1 MSKVMKARKRIW
13 SFLCMVVLLIAAVPM
28 TVSAEEERTA
38 VYVQV
43 PEDWENPCAWA
54 WDEAGNNAFEAWPG
68 GELEADSANEG
79 WYYVWLP
86 SWANHVIIN
95 ANDGNVQTEELILE
109 GKDAWVTVSA
119 ADSVEVSYEKQTTG
133 ETPEYVEKFVIHAQ
147 VDASW
152 ENPCLWAWSA
162 PDGTNAFEAWPGM
175 AMKEGENGWYSAKA
189 PIWVNS
195 IIINGNEGSVQTED
209 ICIDPAEVWVTVDA
223 EGGYDFSYT
232 DPDKAEI
239 PNVKVHVMAPSD
251 WAAPCLW
258 AWSAPDGTNVYA
270 TWPGEA
276 LEEGEN
282 GWLTKEIPGWVNS
295 IIVNGSEGSV
305 QTTDISVETGK
316 DLWVVV
322 TGPEEYEVSY
332 EEPAVAAATE
342 SVEESPAAEESVA
355 EETTA
360 VTETEETTEV
370 AAEAVEEGNN
380 TVVIVAV
387 VAAAVVVIVVA
398 AVVVKKK
405 KANK

>member
-1 MSKVMKARKRIW
+1 MVMLVITA
-13 SFLCMVVLLIAAVPM
+13 FPM
-28 TVSAEEERTA
+28 TAFADEERTA

-54 WDEAGNNAFEAWPG
+54 WDEDGNNAFDAWPG

-79 WYYVWLP
+79 WYYIWLP

-109 GKDAWVTVSA
+109 GKDAWITVSA

-133 ETPEYVEKFVIHAQ
+133 ETPEYVEKFLIHAK

-152 ENPCLWAWSA
+152 ETPCLWAWSA
-162 PDGTNAFEAWPGM
+162 PDGTNAFETWPGM
-175 AMKEGENGWYSAKA
+175 AMKEDENGWYTAKA

-195 IIINGNEGSVQTED
+195 IIINANEGSVQTED
-209 ICIDPAEVWVTVDA
+209 ISIDPAEVWVTVDA
-223 EGGYDFSYT
+223 EGGYDFSYK

-239 PNVKVHVMAPSD
+239 PNVTIHVMAPSD
-251 WAAPCLW
+251 WATPCLW

-276 LEEGEN
+276 LEEGDN

-316 DLWVVV
+316 DLWVIVN
-322 TGPEEYEVSY
+322 GPEDYEVSY
-332 EEPAVAAATE
+332 EEPAVEMTAGNVATAETTAEENATE
-342 SVEESPAAEESVA
+342 QAAAEE
-355 EETTA
+355 TA
-360 VTETEETTEV
+360 VTEAATEP
-370 AAEAVEEGNN
+370 VEEGNN
-380 TVVIVAV
+380 TVVIIVVVTAV
-387 VAAAVVVIVVA
+387 AVVVIVA
-398 AVVVKKK
+398 AIVVNKKK
-405 KANK
+405 NSK